1 MSFAGLGLR
10 LHDITYG
17 TDLHQAF
24 HRWWEYA
31 RVHYIPQR
39 DGRMIGPV
47 SMYYDPIIHCHHNT
61 ELQGPTKL
69 SIAPGLLPQCP
80 DETRIMFDS
89 AVEDMG
95 WAKADSP
102 GAPADNPR
110 PVLSGIFFAR
120 EYGDGA
126 LHAKLKEHSEA
137 HHEPTWDEESAEF
150 TWGFGLGE
158 PHPRGQFNATG
169 AMAEATTEGAWWRL
183 FNEPNLR
190 KFVDPTVHGVDFPT
204 VCLSQA
210 TYDAERRLLVVATD
224 AGVPD
229 ARGKPTTFRVT
240 NVNLDRCSVIIDGA
254 TSDAWRAVDGDI
266 EIETTVGE
274 HTFLIRGDG

>member
-17 TDLHQAF
+17 TDLHRAF

-31 RVHYIPQR
+31 RVHYIVQR

-47 SMYYDPIIHCHHNT
+47 SMYYDPIIDCHHNT

-69 SIAPGLLPQCP
+69 AIAPGLLPQCP
-80 DETRIMFDS
+80 DETRIIFDS
-89 AVEDMG
+89 AVDDMG
-95 WAKADSP
+95 WSKPDAP
-102 GAPADNPR
+102 GAPPDNPR

-126 LHAKLKEHSEA
+126 LHAKLKAHSEA
-137 HHEPTWDEESAEF
+137 HHEPAWDEEWAEF

-158 PHPRGQFNATG
+158 PHPRGQTNAAA

-190 KFVDPTVHGVDFPT
+190 KFIDPTVHGVDFPT

-210 TYDAERRLLVVATD
+210 YYDVDRRSLIVATD
-224 AGVPD
+224 AGVQ
-229 ARGKPTTFRVT
+229 AAAGKSTSFRVT
-240 NVNLDRCSVIIDGA
+240 NIDPGRCTVIADGEEF
-254 TSDAWRAVDGDI
+254 DNWRAVDGDL
-266 EIETTVGE
+266 EITTTVGE
-274 HTFLIRGDG
+274 HTFRIMQNG

>member
-1 MSFAGLGLR
+1 M
-10 LHDITYG
+10 
-17 TDLHQAF
+17 
-24 HRWWEYA
+24 
-31 RVHYIPQR
+31 R
-39 DGRMIGPV
+39 DGQLGDWFTN
-47 SMYYDPIIHCHHNT
+47 YYDPLIDYHHKVSMRND
-61 ELQGPTKL
+61 QSGSVFWGNYDKL
-69 SIAPGLLPQCP
+69 LMVLGLAPQ
-80 DETRIMFDS
+80 RRNVARQFFDS
-89 AVEDMG
+89 AAEGLG
-95 WAKADSP
+95 WRTLE
-102 GAPADNPR
+102 PADEPPGNPR
-110 PVLSGIFFAR
+110 ATLYGMAFAR
-120 EYGDGA
+120 EFGDDA
-126 LHAKLKEHSEA
+126 VYAKLKACAEV
-137 HHEPTWDEESAEF
+137 HHEPTLDPNTAEF
-150 TWGFGLGE
+150 TWGFGLDE
-158 PHPRGQFNATG
+158 PHPRGQFNASA
-169 AMAEATTEGAWWRL
+169 AMAETISEGAWWRL

-240 NVNLDRCSVIIDGA
+240 NVNPDRCSVIIDGA